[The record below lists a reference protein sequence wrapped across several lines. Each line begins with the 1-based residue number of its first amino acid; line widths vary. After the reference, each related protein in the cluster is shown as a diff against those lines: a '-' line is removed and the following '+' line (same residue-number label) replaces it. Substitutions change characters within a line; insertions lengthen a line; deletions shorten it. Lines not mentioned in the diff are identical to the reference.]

1 VRLLVIGSIVA
12 GISFAAPGLGRGQDQ
27 AAANAETPDQSDEKA
42 EDDRSWVTR
51 LRAFHGQLLKRG
63 IEPELG
69 VIVPGSG
76 LAIGGNLLIPNFGTL
91 PLGAE
96 VEGRIS
102 VRGYRE
108 SAVRFG
114 RVVNRRHSAA
124 MHPADSE
131 MGSLF
136 STTRENKPGLALY
149 VEHHRRH
156 LPSLSLYG
164 QNGEGSL
171 MRADF
176 GRASTTT
183 DAVIH
188 WQATRTFGVGSR
200 VGMLAVELFP
210 GTDGHLDNTE
220 TAFVSVGT
228 PAHEHARYVVSAVGV
243 SVDRR
248 DSPTLP
254 TSGFRVDGL
263 VRHFASQ
270 TANRSS
276 FMRASVDVRAFRS
289 LSARNVLAL
298 QLLGSVTDRGVPFY
312 LMDFIGGGRTM
323 RGYQSYRLRGHRLLT
338 GTIESRWRASN
349 RIEIAPFLDAGFVGG
364 APLPGTPTSLLVT
377 PGIGLRARTA
387 KRVIF
392 RADAAFGSEG
402 GRVAFGVETP
412 F

>member
-1 VRLLVIGSIVA
+1 MRLLVIGSLFA
-12 GISFAAPGLGRGQDQ
+12 GISFLSPELVRGQDG
-27 AAANAETPDQSDEKA
+27 AAACANTPDQSEEKA
-42 EDDRSWVTR
+42 EEDRSWVTR
-51 LRAFHGQLLKRG
+51 LRAFHSQLLKHG

-76 LAIGGNLLIPNFGTL
+76 LALGANLLIPYLGTL
-91 PLGAE
+91 PVGAE

-102 VRGYRE
+102 LRGYRE

-164 QNGEGSL
+164 QNSEGSL

-183 DAVIH
+183 DAVVH
-188 WQATRTFGVGSR
+188 WQATPKFGVGAR

-210 GTDGHLDNTE
+210 GTDGNVDNTE

-228 PAHEHARYVVSAVGV
+228 PAREHARYVVSAVGV
-243 SVDRR
+243 SVDCR

-263 VRHFASQ
+263 VRHYASQ
-270 TANRSS
+270 TANRPS
-276 FMRASVDVRAFRS
+276 FMRASMGMCAPSVHS
-289 LSARNVLAL
+289 LARNVLAL
-298 QLLGSVTDRGVPFY
+298 QLLGCVTDRGVPFY

-323 RGYQSYRLRGHRLLT
+323 AVINPVVSGHRLLT

-364 APLPGTPTSLLVT
+364 APLPGHPTSLLVT

-387 KRVIF
+387 RRVIF